1 MKCGYDVKDP
11 GFIELVKA
19 VVLGTYTIFSYDP
32 SDDDC
37 KALYAKIMKI
47 PSKEIQGDLEQN
59 VMQEMR
65 ARLIAAEE

>member
-1 MKCGYDVKDP
+1 
-11 GFIELVKA
+11 
-19 VVLGTYTIFSYDP
+19 
-32 SDDDC
+32 
-37 KALYAKIMKI
+37 MKI

>member
-1 MKCGYDVKDP
+1 MKVGYDIKDP

-37 KALYAKIMKI
+37 KALYAKINRITATDIKKDLDPKI
-47 PSKEIQGDLEQN
+47 
-59 VMQEMR
+59 M
-65 ARLIAAEE
+65 

>member
-1 MKCGYDVKDP
+1 LKLGYDIKDP
-11 GFIELVKA
+11 GFIELVRA

-37 KALYAKIMKI
+37 KALYSKIMKI
-47 PSKEIQGDLEQN
+47 STADIKNDLDQK